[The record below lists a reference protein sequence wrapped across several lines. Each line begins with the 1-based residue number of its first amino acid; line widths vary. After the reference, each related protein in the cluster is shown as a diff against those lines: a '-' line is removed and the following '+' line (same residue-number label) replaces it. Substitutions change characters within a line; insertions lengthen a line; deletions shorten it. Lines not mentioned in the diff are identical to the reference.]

1 MGKLDVMF
9 PLSFSNS
16 SLSSFNTCSL
26 KGFRSSIQKL
36 VGNNV
41 KTSGHLLAGGAFA
54 AACEEARKA
63 YYVEK
68 VSQEEAVA
76 RGVDIIEDWEDT
88 GHAIK
93 TNERVALTFRKYLKE
108 FPFVDTFR
116 PCELVDGSHAI
127 EYEFSLDTGIAHP
140 DLPDR
145 NITYTGIL
153 DGLYEKIVAGEI
165 VSRFVLD
172 EKTTGSVFRIEG
184 SKCAAYPNGL
194 VDLDKELNL
203 FKTSSQ
209 MIGYS
214 YAANSLG
221 IKIDS
226 ALIRRA
232 PILTKH
238 EAAYELK
245 IPITPFMREMWAIS
259 TFEFITELKERYVY
273 YRDKV
278 KEVKGSYPH
287 SVFYPTYSNSCNAWG
302 EECRY
307 MAGCLNKEGGQVLAV
322 THKQMVGE
330 RVDGKRVLTP
340 LKEYKERFGL

>member
-1 MGKLDVMF
+1 MSKLDIMF

-16 SLSSFNTCSL
+16 SLSSFSTCSL
-26 KGFRSSIQKL
+26 KGFRSSMQKL
-36 VGNNV
+36 VGSNT
-41 KTSGHLLAGGAFA
+41 KSGHLLAGGAFA
-54 AACEEARKA
+54 SACEEARKA
-63 YYVEK
+63 YYIK
-68 VSQEEAVA
+68 KLSQEEAVA
-76 RGVDIIEDWEDT
+76 IGVDLILDSPDT

-93 TNERVALTFRKYLKE
+93 TNERVALAFRKYLKE
-108 FPFVDTFR
+108 FPFVDNFR
-116 PCELVDGSHAI
+116 PCELEDGSHAI
-127 EYEFSLDTGIAHP
+127 EYEFSLDTGIPHP

-145 NITYTGIL
+145 NIMFTGIL
-153 DGLYEKIVAGEI
+153 DGLYEKLSTSGEI

-172 EKTTGSVFRIEG
+172 EKTTGDVFRISG

-194 VDLDKELNL
+194 VNLDKELNL
-203 FKTSSQ
+203 FKTSGQ

-221 IKIDS
+221 INIDS
-226 ALIRRA
+226 ALIRRV
-232 PILTKH
+232 PIMSKH

-259 TFEFITELKERYVY
+259 TFEFISELKDRYIY
-273 YRDKV
+273 YRDNV
-278 KEVKGSYPH
+278 KDVKGSYPH

-307 MAGCLNKEGGQVLAV
+307 MAGCLNREGGQVLAV

-330 RVDGKRVLTP
+330 RVDGKRILTP